1 MVAVYCNSIFP
12 LEEFLAQ
19 RDPTIYPVDKM
30 RMQRSNIKNQNCGI
44 AACRDDFLNFTF
56 YVLLFDFLICGAG
69 NDAEELFAVGNREH
83 EDGVVA

>member
-1 MVAVYCNSIFP
+1 MVAICFNSILP

-19 RDPTIYPVDKM
+19 RGPTIYPVGKI

-44 AACRDDFLNFTF
+44 AAGRDDFLNFTF
-56 YVLLFDFLICGAG
+56 YVLLFDFVIGGVGNGADG
-69 NDAEELFAVGNREH
+69 LFAVGNREY